1 MDNLKSDD
9 FKDILPLLRRT
20 FSQFQKSE
28 KEQMLTLAKRGQVI
42 ENQNLVDIEMDLDRA
57 ESVLP
62 TVHIL
67 LGTA

>member
-1 MDNLKSDD
+1 
-9 FKDILPLLRRT
+9 LPLLRRT